1 MFLVTGCAGFIGSS
15 LVRKLLIK
23 KKKVIGIDNLNDYYD
38 LNLKNNRLKILNQ
51 DNIYF
56 KKINIADKT
65 KIEELFNV
73 ERPSL
78 VIHLAAQAGVRY
90 SINNPNE
97 YITSNI
103 VGFQNIIECCC
114 KFNVNHLMYA
124 SSSSVYGLND
134 KTPFSENDMTD
145 NPANLYGATK
155 LASDKLFVASNAS
168 YASSKCSSRLFNCFG
183 CYHFITF
190 ICIACV

>member
-1 MFLVTGCAGFIGSS
+1 MKVLITGVAGFIGFHLSQH
-15 LVRKLLIK
+15 LLRKNFDI
-23 KKKVIGIDNLNDYYD
+23 IGIDNVNDYYD

-103 VGFQNIIECCC
+103 VGFQNIIESCC
-114 KFNVNHLMYA
+114 KFNVNQDCNFLTV
-124 SSSSVYGLND
+124 SVIGY
-134 KTPFSENDMTD
+134 
-145 NPANLYGATK
+145 
-155 LASDKLFVASNAS
+155 
-168 YASSKCSSRLFNCFG
+168 
-183 CYHFITF
+183 IT
-190 ICIACV
+190 IIAVLKF